1 MKIKNMDHPLPL
13 NSTRPKRQLFSYI
26 IPFAGLLVLMTI
38 LWMSIKDVGSRTIQF
53 EPEPSFNFF
62 ALLVSIALSILIHAL
77 FIASKSAMD
86 ALRHTHLRT
95 AAKEDVDYREIKDFT
110 RHKKYYGQICAIGDQ
125 ASRTLLIFLGLALV
139 PICTRWM
146 QSIWD
151 IPTTWGILFISSI
164 ILILPLMMLDLI
176 FGEMIPRIYGEAYP
190 YRTLK
195 QLKGFLKIS
204 AVLFGFIGKAVAQIV
219 ALFTRSVEEKK
230 SLILSSPTE
239 EEIKTLVETAQ
250 ETGEIK
256 PPERKL
262 IHSVFEFTDLVAR
275 QIMTPRVDLDT
286 LSVAADPR
294 DAVKLIESSGHSR
307 IPIYEGTD
315 DQIIG
320 IVHVKDLLLNMLH
333 FPTQTNLHKLMRMP
347 LFIPENKNLYQLLQE
362 MRFNRVQMA
371 IVQDEFGGTA
381 GIVTIEDIVEELVGE
396 IVDEYDTEEPSVVG
410 KDKGYVVDGR
420 LSLNDLNE
428 AIHSEF
434 ESDEFETIAGY
445 VFGLFGRQPKMEEQ
459 LESEGYRFMVME
471 TDGRR
476 ILKIYIEK
484 IPNEDEL
491 QKTNKIES

>member
-1 MKIKNMDHPLPL
+1 MKNVDHSLLL
-13 NSTRPKRQLFSYI
+13 NTVRPKRQLFSYL
-26 IPFAGLLVLMTI
+26 IPLAGLLVFVTI
-38 LWMSIKDVGSRTIQF
+38 LWLSIKDVGSHSIQF
-53 EPEPSFNFF
+53 ESEPSFNLF
-62 ALLVSIALSILIHAL
+62 ALLASIFFMILIHAL
-77 FIASKSAMD
+77 FSSSKSAMD
-86 ALRHTHLRT
+86 ALRHAHLRT
-95 AAKEDVDYREIKDFT
+95 AAKEDVDYREVKNFT
-110 RHKKYYGQICAIGDQ
+110 RQKKYYSQVCAIGDQ
-125 ASRTLLIFLGLALV
+125 VSRTSLIFLGLALV
-139 PICTRWM
+139 PIFDKWIGQMWHIAT
-146 QSIWD
+146 IW
-151 IPTTWGILFISSI
+151 GMLFISSM
-164 ILILPLMMLDLI
+164 ILILPLVIFDLI
-176 FGEMIPRIYGEAYP
+176 FGEMIPKVYGEAYP

-195 QLKGFLKIS
+195 KLKGFLEVS
-204 AVLFGFIGKAVAQIV
+204 GFLFGLIGKWVAKIV
-219 ALFTRSVEEKK
+219 AFFTRSIEEKK
-230 SLILSSPTE
+230 SLIVSSPTE

-286 LSVAADPR
+286 LPVTADPIE
-294 DAVKLIESSGHSR
+294 AVKLIEASGHSR
-307 IPIYEGTD
+307 IPVYEETD

-333 FPTQTNLHKLMRMP
+333 FPAQTHLQKLIRNP

-362 MRFNRVQMA
+362 MRSNRAQMA

-396 IVDEYDTEEPSVVG
+396 IIDEYDTEEPSVTQ
-410 KDKGYVVDGR
+410 KDKGYIVDGR

-428 AIHSEF
+428 TIHSEF

-445 VFGLFGRQPKMEEQ
+445 VFGLFGRQPKIEEQ
-459 LESEGYRFMVME
+459 IKFEGYQFMVIE

-484 IPNEDEL
+484 LPNEDEL
-491 QKTNKIES
+491 QKKDEIES